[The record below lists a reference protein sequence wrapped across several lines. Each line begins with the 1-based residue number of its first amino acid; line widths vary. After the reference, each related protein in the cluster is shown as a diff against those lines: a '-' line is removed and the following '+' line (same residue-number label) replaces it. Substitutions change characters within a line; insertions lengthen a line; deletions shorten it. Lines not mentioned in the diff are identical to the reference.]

1 MKLWPRKRGPETRLT
16 KNTKLASKLSGKNA
30 KEHTRKPYVSRRK
43 SRRSRNEF
51 EPKRSASATKK
62 RSLEER
68 SARRGGVL
76 RMSAFVRSSA

>member
-1 MKLWPRKRGPETRLT
+1 M
-16 KNTKLASKLSGKNA
+16 
-30 KEHTRKPYVSRRK
+30 PYVSRRK
-43 SRRSRNEF
+43 SRRGRNGF